1 MYIKI
6 ISDCKCFSYTI
17 INIVSVMSDIIS
29 VIIYVYQNYIRTLKK
44 NI

>member
-6 ISDCKCFSYTI
+6 ILNCKCFSCTI
-17 INIVSVMSDIIS
+17 VNIVSVMSDVIS

-44 NI
+44 II